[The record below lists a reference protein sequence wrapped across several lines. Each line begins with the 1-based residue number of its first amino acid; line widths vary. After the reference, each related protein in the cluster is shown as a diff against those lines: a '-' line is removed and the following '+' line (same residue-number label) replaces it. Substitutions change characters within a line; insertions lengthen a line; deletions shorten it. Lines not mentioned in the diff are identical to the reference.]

1 MHPLLFQIGPIAVPS
16 YGVFAAFG
24 VIAAMFLSA
33 RMARAMGLDANRIWN
48 LCVLMIFTA
57 LIGSRVLLV
66 VLNWSDF
73 RRFPLWIVGLTS
85 MRTPWMLVGGGAF
98 ALLVGLAY
106 ALMVKLPLLRTLDV
120 LTPGL
125 ALGYAISRIGSF
137 WAGSAYGSPTDAA
150 LGSGV
155 SQPPGRIVVGHAA
168 GSAAASDATLRGAAG
183 TAFFL
188 RIDAGVAQ
196 AAAGRVVRYVAVSSR
211 GILLLPWIPARQHH
225 PEIVNGGLLP
235 GQTFAVLL
243 VIASGVFWWKRDKWK
258 QVSKSNKLTESPG
271 SSGTAFVDG
280 AAGVCRAA
288 AGPVP
293 GAAA

>member
-24 VIAAMFLSA
+24 VLAAMFLSA

-57 LIGSRVLLV
+57 LIGSRILLL
-66 VLNWSDF
+66 VLNWGDL
-73 RRFPLWIVGLTS
+73 RRFPLWMVGLAS

-125 ALGYAISRIGSF
+125 ALGYAIGCIGSF
-137 WAGSAYGSPTDAA
+137 WAGSAYGIPTTLPWGVVYRSRLAA
-150 LGSGV
+150 LWSGTPLGV
-155 SQPPGRIVVGHAA
+155 RLHPTQLYEALLELLFFCALMLIWRKLRPGELFGMWLFLL
-168 GSAAASDATLRGAAG
+168 GLSSFFLGFLRG
-183 TAFFL
+183 TA
-188 RIDAGVAQ
+188 
-196 AAAGRVVRYVAVSSR
+196 
-211 GILLLPWIPARQHH
+211 H

-235 GQTFAVLL
+235 GQTLAVLL
-243 VIASGVFWWKRDKWK
+243 VIAGGVFWWKRDR
-258 QVSKSNKLTESPG
+258 VEAS
-271 SSGTAFVDG
+271 V
-280 AAGVCRAA
+280 
-288 AGPVP
+288 
-293 GAAA
+293 